1 MQMAAYTGLTMI
13 PESQLLYAAC
23 CGDTQRVRELLEQ
36 GVPVDSRDGRGRT
49 PLMLAV
55 RNDCVDTVALLLA
68 AGADATA
75 RNKGQL
81 QVIDR
86 VSNASIACMVLNHMP
101 ESQRVQ
107 AATRL
112 LFRSCV
118 PEVWKCALAA
128 GALVNARNKRADTPL
143 LQHCFYDAD
152 AERIRLF
159 LEAGADVSAR
169 NRGGRTTV
177 SLLARHNNVESLR
190 LLVAAGADVCETDD
204 DGCSPLHHAALWGS
218 VELAAEL
225 LAMGLD
231 VNQSDS
237 MGRTP
242 IMHARGDDAALIQL
256 LLQAGADVNA
266 RNEQGSVLAH
276 LYGLSEEV
284 SQMLYAAGARYCT
297 DISED
302 VRHAIC
308 NPFSYW
314 LQQLI
319 CDGLDVNRSDAENH
333 TPLSIAAWA
342 GKAEALQL
350 LLDAGAAA
358 SIDMPDPDEGVT
370 ALHAAVIACREEYSA
385 CPENVAALL
394 AAGADVNLADKDG
407 WTPLHSCAVYNL
419 PDLVP
424 MLLAASANPLLR
436 DNFGQTPAELA
447 EARGNMAVAHALQ
460 QPVK

>member
-1 MQMAAYTGLTMI
+1 MT

-49 PLMLAV
+49 SLMLAV

-81 QVIDR
+81 QVIDW
-86 VSNASIACMVLNHMP
+86 VSNASIACMVLDCMP
-101 ESQRVQ
+101 EAQRVQ

-112 LFRSCV
+112 LFRSRV

-128 GALVNARNKRADTPL
+128 GAQVNARNKRADTPL

-152 AERIRLF
+152 PERIRLL
-159 LEAGADVSAR
+159 LEAGADASTR
-169 NRGGRTTV
+169 NRGGHTTV

-190 LLVAAGADVCETDD
+190 LLIAAGADADEVDD
-204 DGCSPLHHAALWGS
+204 DGCTPLHHAVLWGS

-242 IMHARGDDAALIQL
+242 IMHARGDDAAMIQR
-256 LLQAGADVNA
+256 LLQ
-266 RNEQGSVLAH
+266 
-276 LYGLSEEV
+276 
-284 SQMLYAAGARYCT
+284 
-297 DISED
+297 
-302 VRHAIC
+302 
-308 NPFSYW
+308 
-314 LQQLI
+314 
-319 CDGLDVNRSDAENH
+319 
-333 TPLSIAAWA
+333 
-342 GKAEALQL
+342 
-350 LLDAGAAA
+350 
-358 SIDMPDPDEGVT
+358 
-370 ALHAAVIACREEYSA
+370 
-385 CPENVAALL
+385 
-394 AAGADVNLADKDG
+394 AGADVNLADKDG

-424 MLLAASANPLLR
+424 MLLAAGANPQLR
-436 DNFGQTPAELA
+436 DNLGQTPAEMA
-447 EARGNMAVAHALQ
+447 EARGNPAVVRALQ
-460 QPVK
+460 LSGK

>member
-1 MQMAAYTGLTMI
+1 MQIAAYTGLTMT

-81 QVIDR
+81 QVIDW
-86 VSNASIACMVLNHMP
+86 VSNASIACMVLDRMP
-101 ESQRVQ
+101 EAQRVQ

-128 GALVNARNKRADTPL
+128 GAQVNARNIRADTPL

-152 AERIRLF
+152 AERTRVL
-159 LEAGADVSAR
+159 LEAGADACAK
-169 NRGGRTTV
+169 NRCRRTTV
-177 SLLARHNNVESLR
+177 SLLARHNNVESLS
-190 LLVAAGADVCETDD
+190 LLLAAGADAHEVDD
-204 DGCSPLHHAALWGS
+204 EGRSPLHHAVLWGS
-218 VELAAEL
+218 VEMAAEL
-225 LAMGLD
+225 LALGLD
-231 VNQSDS
+231 VNLPDA

-242 IMHARGDDAALIQL
+242 ITYARGDDAAMIQL
-256 LLQAGADVNA
+256 LLQTGADVNA

-276 LYGLSEEV
+276 LYGLSEDV
-284 SQMLYAAGARYCT
+284 SQVLYAAGARYCA
-297 DISED
+297 DIPED

-319 CDGLDVNRSDAENH
+319 DDGLEVNRADAENH

-342 GKAEALQL
+342 GAAEALQML
-350 LLDAGAAA
+350 LAAGAAA
-358 SIDMPDPDEGVT
+358 AIDVPDPDEGVT
-370 ALHAAVIACREEYSA
+370 ALHAAVIACRDAYSA

-394 AAGADVNLADKDG
+394 AAGADANLADTDG

-419 PDLVP
+419 PSLVP
-424 MLLAASANPLLR
+424 MLLAYGANPLLR
-436 DNFGQTPAELA
+436 DNTGQTPAELA
-447 EARGNMAVAHALQ
+447 EARGNKAVVHALL
-460 QPVK
+460 PPGK

>member
-1 MQMAAYTGLTMI
+1 MHAAAYTVASMT
-13 PESQLLYAAC
+13 PEAQLLYAAC
-23 CGDTQRVRELLEQ
+23 CGDSQRVRELLEQ

-49 PLMLAV
+49 PLILAA
-55 RNDCVDTVALLLA
+55 RNECVDTVALLLA

-75 RNKGQL
+75 CNNGRSPVLDGVN
-81 QVIDR
+81 
-86 VSNASIACMVLNHMP
+86 NATIAGLVLERIP
-101 ESQRVQ
+101 QAQRVQ

-112 LFRSCV
+112 LFRSHE

-128 GALVNARNKRADTPL
+128 GAQVNARNKRADTPL

-152 AERIRLF
+152 AERTRLL
-159 LEAGADVSAR
+159 LEAGADACAR
-169 NRGGRTTV
+169 NRCGRTTV

-190 LLVAAGADVCETDD
+190 LLIAAGADVCEVDE
-204 DGCSPLHHAALWGS
+204 DGCTPLHHAVLWGS

-242 IMHARGDDAALIQL
+242 VMHARGDDAALIQL
-256 LLQAGADVNA
+256 LLQTGADVNA

-276 LYGLSEEV
+276 LWGLSEEV
-284 SQMLYAAGARYCT
+284 SQMLYAAGARYCA
-297 DISED
+297 DIPED

-308 NPFSYW
+308 NPFLYW

-319 CDGLDVNRSDAENH
+319 SDGLDVNQAVAENR
-333 TPLSIAAWA
+333 TPLSTAAWE
-342 GKAEALQL
+342 GKSEALQL
-350 LLDAGAAA
+350 LLAAGAAA
-358 SIDMPDPDEGVT
+358 SIDVPDPDEEVT

-394 AAGADVNLADKDG
+394 AAGADANLADKDG

-424 MLLAASANPLLR
+424 MLLAAGANPLLR
-436 DNFGQTPAELA
+436 DNLGQTPAELA
-447 EARGNMAVAHALQ
+447 EARGNMAVVHALQ
-460 QPVK
+460 LPVK

>member
-1 MQMAAYTGLTMI
+1 MT
-13 PESQLLYAAC
+13 PESQLLYASC
-23 CGDTQRVRELLEQ
+23 CGDTQRVRELLEL

-86 VSNASIACMVLNHMP
+86 VSNASIACMVLGRMP
-101 ESQRVQ
+101 EAQRVQ

-112 LFRSCV
+112 LFRGCV

-128 GALVNARNKRADTPL
+128 GAQVNARNKRADTPL
-143 LQHCFYDAD
+143 LRHCFYDAD
-152 AERIRLF
+152 AERTRLL
-159 LEAGADVSAR
+159 LESGADACAR
-169 NRGGRTTV
+169 SRCGRTAV

-190 LLVAAGADVCETDD
+190 LLIAAGADIYETDD

-225 LAMGLD
+225 LALGLD

-242 IMHARGDDAALIQL
+242 IMHAVGYDAAMIQL
-256 LLQAGADVNA
+256 LLQAGTDVNA

-284 SQMLYAAGARYCT
+284 SQMLYAAGARYCA
-297 DISED
+297 DIPED

-308 NPFSYW
+308 NPFLYW
-314 LQQLI
+314 LKQLI
-319 CDGLDVNRSDAENH
+319 SDGLDVNQAVAENR
-333 TPLSIAAWA
+333 TPLSMAAWA
-342 GKAEALQL
+342 GKSESLQL
-350 LLDAGAAA
+350 LLDAGASAT
-358 SIDMPDPDEGVT
+358 IDVPDSYEGVT
-370 ALHAAVIACREEYSA
+370 ALHAAVIACRTEYSA
-385 CPENVAALL
+385 SPENVAALL
-394 AAGADVNLADKDG
+394 SAGADVNLADKDG

-424 MLLAASANPLLR
+424 MLLAAGANPLQR
-436 DNFGQTPAELA
+436 DNLDQTPAEMA
-447 EARGNMAVAHALQ
+447 EARGNPAVVRALQ
-460 QPVK
+460 LSGK